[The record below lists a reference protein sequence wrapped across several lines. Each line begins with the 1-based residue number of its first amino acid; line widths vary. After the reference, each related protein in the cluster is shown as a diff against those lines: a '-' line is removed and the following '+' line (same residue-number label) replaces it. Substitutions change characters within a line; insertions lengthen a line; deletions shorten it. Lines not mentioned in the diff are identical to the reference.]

1 MEKRIKIIEQEQ
13 MEMVKLI
20 EILFEEIKKLKK
32 QVNQR
37 LTKVNKNICINTKV

>member
-37 LTKVNKNICINTKV
+37 LTKGERR